1 MPELSTTSRLLQLLS
16 LLQTHR
22 FWSGTELAD
31 RLEVSGRTLRRDIE
45 RLRDL
50 GYRLSS
56 TRGSDGGYQLEAGAD
71 LPPLVLTDDEAVA
84 LAVALRTAASTGPI
98 VGLAETNVAVLAKL
112 EQVLP
117 TRLRARVR
125 ALQSAMVLPAPAVAT
140 EAAVDPEIL
149 ARLAFACRD
158 AQRLRLDYVAGDG
171 SGTARRVEPLALV
184 PRSLRWYLVC
194 WDLDRDAWRTLR
206 VDRIDRISETRMPFT
221 PRPLPAPDAAAFVAK
236 QFRESP
242 VHTADVTIEANLDE
256 TTAYLAG
263 YAHSLTADGA
273 HRTRWHIE
281 AERLETLVTALVW
294 LPWPFI
300 VHGSPELMQ
309 LTRTFSERL
318 RAASG
323 E

>member
-1 MPELSTTSRLLQLLS
+1 MAETSTTSRLLQLLS

-22 FWSGTELAD
+22 FWSGTELAE

-71 LPPLVLTDDEAVA
+71 LPPLVLTDEEAVA

-117 TRLRARVR
+117 SRLRTRVR
-125 ALQSAMVLPAPAVAT
+125 ALQSAMVLPAPIGT
-140 EAAVDPEIL
+140 EAAVDPEVL

-158 AQRLRLDYVAGDG
+158 LQRLRLDYVAGDG
-171 SGTARRVEPLALV
+171 SESARQVEPLALV

-194 WDLDRDAWRTLR
+194 WDIGRSAWRTLR
-206 VDRIDRISETRMPFT
+206 VDRITRVTETRVPFA
-221 PRPLPAPDAAAFVAK
+221 PRRLPAVDAAAFVAS

-242 VHTADVTIEANLDE
+242 IHEADVIIRASLAE
-256 TTAYLAG
+256 TTSYLAG
-263 YAHSLTADGA
+263 YAHSLVADGSE
-273 HRTRWHIE
+273 RTRWHIE
-281 AERLETLVTALVW
+281 AERLETLAGALAW
-294 LPWPFI
+294 LPWPFT
-300 VHGSPELMQ
+300 VEGSPDLNA
-309 LTRTFSERL
+309 LLRAFSERL
-318 RAASG
+318 RIASTP
-323 E
+323 